1 MIQVIERCFTIL
13 AKVAE
18 DPQRIWSISEMAA
31 LIDVQ
36 PATCFHI
43 VNSMV
48 ELGYMERIGM
58 RRGYRLGPAVN
69 GLCHNFAY
77 RPELVR
83 LADSPMRQFAREQK
97 EGVVLAVLQGTK
109 RYVICEAKPDQ
120 HHKLQVNYNL
130 TVIEDVYYTATG
142 LLLLAHCT
150 RQEQEKFLASSG
162 QPGEALWPAVRTRE
176 DFFRELEVLAGRPML
191 IRDWYPTLVSVAFPV
206 FDQGGQFIAALGS
219 YIPAYRFEGEHREN
233 VLAGLYGITR
243 VIQETLPAEG
253 GFPPENQEFSAR
265 GQKYFV

>member
-48 ELGYMERIGM
+48 ELGYMERLGM

-83 LADSPMRQFAREQK
+83 LADSPMRQFVQEQK
-97 EGVVLAVLQGTK
+97 EGVVLAVLNGTK
-109 RYVICEAKPDQ
+109 RYVICEAKPDL
-120 HHKLQVNYNL
+120 HHKLQVNYNP

-150 RQEQEKFLASSG
+150 RQQQERFLAVSG
-162 QPGEALWPAVRTRE
+162 LPGEALWPAVRTRE

>member
-18 DPQRIWSISEMAA
+18 DPQRVWSIREMAD
-31 LIDVQ
+31 LIGVQ

-48 ELGYMERIGM
+48 ELGYMERLGM

-83 LADSPMRQFAREQK
+83 LADSPMRQFVQEQK
-97 EGVVLAVLQGTK
+97 EGVVLAVLNGTK
-109 RYVICEAKPDQ
+109 RYVICEAKPDL
-120 HHKLQVNYNL
+120 HHKLQVNYNP

-150 RQEQEKFLASSG
+150 RQQQERFLSASG
-162 QPGEALWPAVRTRE
+162 LPG
-176 DFFRELEVLAGRPML
+176 
-191 IRDWYPTLVSVAFPV
+191 
-206 FDQGGQFIAALGS
+206 
-219 YIPAYRFEGEHREN
+219 
-233 VLAGLYGITR
+233 
-243 VIQETLPAEG
+243 
-253 GFPPENQEFSAR
+253 
-265 GQKYFV
+265 